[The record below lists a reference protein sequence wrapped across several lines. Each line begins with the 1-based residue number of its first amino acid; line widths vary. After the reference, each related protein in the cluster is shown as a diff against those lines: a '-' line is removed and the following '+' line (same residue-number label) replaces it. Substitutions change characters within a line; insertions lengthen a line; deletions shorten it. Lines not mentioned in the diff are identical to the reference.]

1 MEAEIARQT
10 LLSLIQEV
18 AGLDQPPALDPA
30 KPIREQIEL
39 DSMDF
44 LDIVLGLRKKYKI
57 ALPEADFPQLL
68 TLDSSVAY
76 LVGHVP

>member
-1 MEAEIARQT
+1 MEADAVRET
-10 LLSLIQEV
+10 LLEIIQDV
-18 AGLDQPPALDPA
+18 AGLDDVPVLDPA
-30 KPIREQIEL
+30 KPIREQVEL

-76 LVGHVP
+76 LVQHIQ